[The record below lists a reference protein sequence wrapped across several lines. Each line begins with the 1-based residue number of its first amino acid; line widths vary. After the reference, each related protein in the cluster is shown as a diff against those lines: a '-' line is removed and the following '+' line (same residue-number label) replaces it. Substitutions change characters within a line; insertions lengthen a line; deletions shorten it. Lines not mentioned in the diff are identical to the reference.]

1 MMTRPQQSAI
11 AADEPAELD
20 AASEGLAP
28 IPQLTLQ
35 AFCATAE
42 TAAAVQAS
50 AGDRRMSRARVRIRM
65 GGGIA
70 SAIEA
75 FRNSSTPNVLLLE
88 SEMRGEE
95 ILAGLDEL
103 AQVCDVR
110 TRVIVIGHSN
120 DLAMYREVLRR
131 GVSDHVF
138 APLEPFD
145 IVRAVSRL
153 FGGPRAERAGV
164 GRIIA
169 VIGAKGGVGAST
181 IAHNI
186 AFTAARDLAV
196 ETVIADLD
204 LAFGTGSLDYDQDP
218 PWDIADAVAS
228 PERIDSAF
236 IDQLMSQCAERLRLL
251 AAPAAVNRVYDI
263 AAKSFDPLIGALRAS
278 APCVVLD
285 LPHVWT
291 AWSKRILVE
300 ADDVLIVAA
309 PDLASLRNAK
319 NLIDLL
325 RATRPNDRRPRYC
338 LNQTGVPHRPEI
350 NSADFARALEDEPV
364 AVIPFAPQLF
374 GAAANSGQM
383 IAEIAAGDPVVG
395 LFRQLAQTLAGEV
408 EQGQATPLDDAIE
421 RQTGAALINHF

>member
-131 GVSDHVF
+131 
-138 APLEPFD
+138 
-145 IVRAVSRL
+145 
-153 FGGPRAERAGV
+153 
-164 GRIIA
+164 
-169 VIGAKGGVGAST
+169 
-181 IAHNI
+181 
-186 AFTAARDLAV
+186 
-196 ETVIADLD
+196 
-204 LAFGTGSLDYDQDP
+204 
-218 PWDIADAVAS
+218 
-228 PERIDSAF
+228 
-236 IDQLMSQCAERLRLL
+236 
-251 AAPAAVNRVYDI
+251 
-263 AAKSFDPLIGALRAS
+263 
-278 APCVVLD
+278 
-285 LPHVWT
+285 
-291 AWSKRILVE
+291 
-300 ADDVLIVAA
+300 
-309 PDLASLRNAK
+309 
-319 NLIDLL
+319 
-325 RATRPNDRRPRYC
+325 
-338 LNQTGVPHRPEI
+338 
-350 NSADFARALEDEPV
+350 
-364 AVIPFAPQLF
+364 
-374 GAAANSGQM
+374 
-383 IAEIAAGDPVVG
+383 
-395 LFRQLAQTLAGEV
+395 
-408 EQGQATPLDDAIE
+408 
-421 RQTGAALINHF
+421 